1 MVNVYF
7 LDSSALLKR
16 YVPEIGSALVQSIAN
31 PQNQNRLFVAHIT
44 WVEICSAVARRQRE
58 GSVSDVHANQ
68 ILMALRAHWGAQY
81 FTAAID
87 KTIIDLA
94 GQLVKKHPLRAY
106 DAVQLASALSIR
118 DEIKLPSGASFHF
131 LTADDRLLEIAQAE
145 NLLVDNPNW
154 HP

>member
-1 MVNVYF
+1 MVDVYF
-7 LDSSALLKR
+7 LDSSASLKR
-16 YVPEIGSALVQSIAN
+16 YVPEVGTAWVQAITD
-31 PQNQNRLFVAHIT
+31 PQNQNQLFVAHIA
-44 WVEICSAVARRQRE
+44 WVEVCSAVARRQRE

-68 ILMALRAHWGAQY
+68 ILMAFRAHWNAQH

-87 KTIIDLA
+87 ETIIELA

-106 DAVQLASALSIR
+106 DAVQLAAALSIR
-118 DEIKLPSGASFHF
+118 DEINLSSGAAFHF
-131 LTADDRLLEIAQAE
+131 LTADDRLLVIAQAE

>member
-1 MVNVYF
+1 MVDVYF

-16 YVPEIGSALVQSIAN
+16 YVPEIGSALVQSITD
-31 PQNQNRLFVAHIT
+31 PQNQNRLFVAHVT
-44 WVEICSAVARRQRE
+44 WVEVCSAVARRQRE

-68 ILMALRAHWGAQY
+68 ILMAFRVHWDAQY

-87 KTIIDLA
+87 ETIIELA

-106 DAVQLASALSIR
+106 DAVQLAAALSIR
-118 DEIKLPSGASFHF
+118 NEIKLPSGAAFHF
-131 LTADDRLLEIAQAE
+131 LTADDRLLAIAQAE

>member
-16 YVPEIGSALVQSIAN
+16 YVPEVGTAWVQAIVD
-31 PQNQNRLFVAHIT
+31 PQNQNPLFVAHIA
-44 WVEICSAVARRQRE
+44 WVEVCSAVARRQRE

-68 ILMALRAHWGAQY
+68 ILMAFRTHWDAQY
-81 FTAAID
+81 FTATID
-87 KTIIDLA
+87 ETIVELA
-94 GQLVKKHPLRAY
+94 GKLVKKHPLRAY
-106 DAVQLASALSIR
+106 DAVQLAAALSIW
-118 DEIKLPSGASFHF
+118 DEIKLPSGARFHF
-131 LTADDRLLEIAQAE
+131 LTADDLAIAQAE